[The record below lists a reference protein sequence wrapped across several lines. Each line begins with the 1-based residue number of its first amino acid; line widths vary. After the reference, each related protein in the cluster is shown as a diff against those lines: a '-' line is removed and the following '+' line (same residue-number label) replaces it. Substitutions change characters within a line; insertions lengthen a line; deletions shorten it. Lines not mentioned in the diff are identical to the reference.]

1 MIRITKDAYHELTDA
16 YQGICRACKA
26 EHDMVEPDAENYS
39 CEACGEDE
47 VFGVEQL
54 LIRGELEIK

>member
-1 MIRITKDAYHELTDA
+1 MSPLLHLVLPDLRRMAHGT
-16 YQGICRACKA
+16 R
-26 EHDMVEPDAENYS
+26 DMVEPDAENYS

-54 LIRGELEIK
+54 LIRGELEIS